1 MSVGL
6 VEIVMV
12 ATVNGCVGVAARHGD
27 SSSRKSGTSLANRWL
42 HRVRRRSRHYGA
54 SVTGGGVA
62 VRLKREGGG
71 ERELKISLVS

>member
-12 ATVNGCVGVAARHGD
+12 AAVNSCVGVAACHGD
-27 SSSRKSGTSLANRWL
+27 SSSRKCGTSFADRWL
-42 HRVRRRSRHYGA
+42 HRVRRRTRHYGA

-62 VRLKREGGG
+62 MRLEGGR
-71 ERELKISLVS
+71 ERERE